1 MLVSCARRLCD
12 RLIGAV
18 LRVDSHKEGQGMVE
32 YGLILVLIAIVV
44 IVILTLV
51 GHNVSDLYSNVNNG
65 LRG

>member
-1 MLVSCARRLCD
+1 
-12 RLIGAV
+12 
-18 LRVDSHKEGQGMVE
+18 
-32 YGLILVLIAIVV
+32 VV